1 MHGPFMIR
9 AEDTPACRSPSG
21 THFAP
26 ELHLRSRSVS
36 WRALLARPRISVDWR
51 REWVSDSP
59 VFCVVTR
66 LTYANYHPTYPI
78 PYTVRH
84 TLHATLHHNLVLV
97 TAQH

>member
-36 WRALLARPRISVDWR
+36 WRALYWHGLGYLWTGEESG
-51 REWVSDSP
+51 
-59 VFCVVTR
+59 
-66 LTYANYHPTYPI
+66 YPI
-78 PYTVRH
+78 A
-84 TLHATLHHNLVLV
+84 LSSVL
-97 TAQH
+97 